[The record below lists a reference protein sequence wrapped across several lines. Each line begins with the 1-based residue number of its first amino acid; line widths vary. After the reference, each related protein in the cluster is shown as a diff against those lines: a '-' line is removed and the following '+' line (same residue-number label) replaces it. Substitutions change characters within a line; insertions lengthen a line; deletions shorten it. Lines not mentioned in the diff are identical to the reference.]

1 MKNIVWTVEWIRGDK
16 TRLLTEA
23 TSTLPIA
30 DLQPFSKKRK
40 RSAKGPSIVKT
51 LEPQNVSTL
60 PSGDFRTK
68 AEDSESKLSTARR
81 PSPAT
86 DPEAVAERVKRDSQV
101 ADAPR
106 PSLSLDEP
114 EPEPVSTE
122 YDFFLLKPQTSS
134 SRRVLIPISSSATLG
149 ECLRGRTVLE
159 FPTIY
164 VFTNSSLQL
173 PDEFILEENYTKQE
187 GQGKFEDLLKDVP
200 PDLLRAFKGEEE
212 DEKTSE
218 EMELDGKK
226 ILDVLKQDLGGRL

>member
-1 MKNIVWTVEWIRGDK
+1 
-16 TRLLTEA
+16 
-23 TSTLPIA
+23 
-30 DLQPFSKKRK
+30 
-40 RSAKGPSIVKT
+40 
-51 LEPQNVSTL
+51 
-60 PSGDFRTK
+60 
-68 AEDSESKLSTARR
+68 
-81 PSPAT
+81 
-86 DPEAVAERVKRDSQV
+86 V